1 MSTLFQWIHVTAAV
15 IGVGGIG
22 FVLVVLLPSSRVL
35 SPEQRDPFLK
45 AVMGRFR
52 WVSWSVIL
60 LLLGSG
66 LYNIHLRAWEVPW
79 GTYWKLLTLKIV
91 LAFFVFSVSLVLT
104 LPFRVFDRFRAR
116 RKTWLTVAFGLA
128 LTVIFVSTY
137 LRISP

>member
-22 FVLVVLLPSSRVL
+22 FVLVVLLPSMRVL
-35 SPEQRDPFLK
+35 NAEQRDLFLRT
-45 AVMGRFR
+45 VMGRFR

-79 GTYWKLLTLKIV
+79 GTYWKMLTLKIV
-91 LAFFVFSVSLVLT
+91 LAFFVFSISLMLT
-104 LPFRVFDRFRAR
+104 LPLRAFDRFRAR
-116 RKTWLTVAFGLA
+116 RETWLVVGFCLA
-128 LTVIFVSTY
+128 LTVILISAY
-137 LRISP
+137 LRI